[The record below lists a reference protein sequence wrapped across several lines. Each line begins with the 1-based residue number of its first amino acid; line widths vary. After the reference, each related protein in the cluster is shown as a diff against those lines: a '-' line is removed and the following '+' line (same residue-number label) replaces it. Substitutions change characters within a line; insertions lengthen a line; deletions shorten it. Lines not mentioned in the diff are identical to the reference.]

1 MQIVVVL
8 NAALVLVV
16 DLDDK
21 REELVVIDDL
31 EQIVELEDRCCHE
44 WHLHVAADRLRKI
57 EYVEGERV
65 NALVEL
71 LMVFYQFLDML
82 RAEVEVDAITVDLD
96 RAKVTSRIVLSTFSG
111 LDRHQ
116 HRL

>member
-21 REELVVIDDL
+21 REELVVIDNL
-31 EQIVELEDRCCHE
+31 EQIVELEDRCGHE

-96 RAKVTSRIVLSTFSG
+96 RAEVTSRIVLSTFSG